1 MLLVFKFTVIYQR
14 DTILTL
20 HSLCQKLKPKIKSLV
35 GKLKHLCVRFSTPMD
50 FVLLFKEEDPV
61 YAMLA
66 YISISALIVKT
77 KGMGQINVF
86 GSVLPENMKNKKK
99 GLPNLRLN
107 HDPSNIRGKLHMLFF
122 Q

>member
-1 MLLVFKFTVIYQR
+1 MLLVFKFTLIYRQ
-14 DTILTL
+14 DTILTP
-20 HSLCQKLKPKIKSLV
+20 HFLCQKLKPKIKSLV
-35 GKLKHLCVRFSTPMD
+35 EKLKHLCVRFNTPMD

-66 YISISALIVKT
+66 YISILALIVKT

-86 GSVLPENMKNKKK
+86 GSVLPENLKNKKK
-99 GLPNLRLN
+99 DLPNLGLN
-107 HDPSNIRGKLHMLFF
+107 HDPSNIRGKLNMLFF